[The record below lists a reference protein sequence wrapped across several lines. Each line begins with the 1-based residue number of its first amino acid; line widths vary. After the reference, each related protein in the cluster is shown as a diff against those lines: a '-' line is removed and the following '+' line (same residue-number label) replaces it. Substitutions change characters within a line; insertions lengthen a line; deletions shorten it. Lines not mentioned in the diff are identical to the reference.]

1 MVRRQP
7 GSPLIRYTTRF
18 RSGLFRRWEKDRPGL
33 SLFRVYSPDG
43 PAEAERATRVP
54 QSLTA
59 ARLSRPIAGK
69 ELIEKLQVLV
79 QRQSASKS

>member
-1 MVRRQP
+1 MA
-7 GSPLIRYTTRF
+7 
-18 RSGLFRRWEKDRPGL
+18 GLFRGWDKDRPGL
-33 SLFRVYSPDG
+33 SFFLVFNPND

-59 ARLSRPIAGK
+59 GRLSRPIAGK